1 MHVIKIGGGCLHGKE
16 TISQI
21 LDLIAVHGK
30 GQVIVVSA
38 LNGITN
44 SLIQGMELALEAEEN
59 IPAIISRIKSK
70 HTLVANHLI
79 ACRDRQL
86 EFGRDLARSLSR
98 LERLYYG
105 LNFTREISPR
115 MRDIISSFGER
126 FSASLLAFALECR
139 GCKATYR
146 LPHTIGMVTDGKF
159 GDATANLTRT
169 AENFQ
174 QHLVPVI
181 GPDTVVF
188 VPGFFGVSEDGDIT
202 TFGRGGSD
210 YSAAVVAAAL
220 DADSLEIWKDVDG
233 FLSADPRIVPG
244 ASLIPTLSYE
254 EAAELAYFGAAIL
267 HPRTIEPV
275 RRKKIPITIKNT
287 LHPEIQGSVITTES
301 PRCRMA
307 VKSVAH
313 TTDIGILKVHA
324 SGVGA
329 RQGILGLV
337 ANRIAEAGINIKSVV
352 TSQTCI
358 SLLLASSDL
367 EAGHK
372 ALKTLK
378 PKPYQRIEKVDDAAL
393 IAIVGDGLLKCK
405 GIAARCFG
413 AVAEADVCIEMI
425 SFGPSKAA
433 LYFLVPRDELD
444 TTINA
449 IHTTFFPEN
458 NPAEAG
464 DRCRCHETTS

>member
-1 MHVIKIGGGCLHGKE
+1 M
-16 TISQI
+16 
-21 LDLIAVHGK
+21 D
-30 GQVIVVSA
+30 
-38 LNGITN
+38 
-44 SLIQGMELALEAEEN
+44 LALADEEN
-59 IPAIISRIKSK
+59 IPAIISRLKSK
-70 HTLVANHLI
+70 HILVANHLI
-79 ACRDRQL
+79 ACRDKQQ
-86 EFGRDLARSLSR
+86 EYARDLAKSLSR

-126 FSASLLAFALECR
+126 FAAALLAFALECR

-146 LPHTIGMVTDGKF
+146 LPHKIGMITDGKF
-159 GDATANLTRT
+159 GDATADLAQT
-169 AENFQ
+169 AANFQ
-174 QHLVPVI
+174 EHLLPI
-181 GPDTVVF
+181 ISPDTVVF
-188 VPGFFGVSEDGDIT
+188 VPGFFGVSEEGDIT

-220 DADSLEIWKDVDG
+220 DAEGLEIWKDVDG
-233 FLSADPRIVPG
+233 FLSADPRMVRN
-244 ASLIPTLSYE
+244 ATLIPTLSYE

-275 RRKKIPITIKNT
+275 RAKNIPIAIKNT
-287 LHPEIQGSVITTES
+287 LHPEVQGSVITRES
-301 PRCRMA
+301 PKRAMG

-358 SLLLASSDL
+358 SLLLASKDL

-372 ALKTLK
+372 ALKTLR
-378 PKPYQRIEKVDDAAL
+378 PEPYQRIEKVDNVAL
-393 IAIVGDGLLKCK
+393 IAIVGDGLLRCK

-413 AVAEADVCIEMI
+413 AVAQADVCIEMI

-433 LYFLVPRDELD
+433 LYFLVPRNELE

-449 IHTTFFPEN
+449 IHRTFFTKNDQLPSKE
-458 NPAEAG
+458 E
-464 DRCRCHETTS
+464 S

>member
-1 MHVIKIGGGCLHGKE
+1 MRVIKIGGGCLHGKE
-16 TISQI
+16 TIAQI
-21 LDLIAVHGK
+21 LDLVAVHGK

-44 SLIQGMELALEAEEN
+44 SLIKGMDLALKDEEN
-59 IPAIISRIKSK
+59 IPAIISHLKNK
-70 HTLVANHLI
+70 HMLVAKHLI
-79 ACRDRQL
+79 ACKDKQQA
-86 EFGRDLARSLSR
+86 FARDLTKALNR

-126 FSASLLAFALECR
+126 FSAALLAFALECR

-146 LPHTIGMVTDGKF
+146 LPHKIGLVTDGKF
-159 GDATANLTRT
+159 GDATALLSRT
-169 AENFQ
+169 AEHFKK
-174 QHLVPVI
+174 HLLPVI
-181 GPDTVVF
+181 APDTVVF
-188 VPGFFGVSEDGDIT
+188 VPGFFGVSEGGDIT

-220 DADSLEIWKDVDG
+220 NARSLEIWKDVDG
-233 FLSADPRIVPG
+233 FLSADPRMVPQ
-244 ASLIPTLSYE
+244 AALIPTLSYE

-275 RRKKIPITIKNT
+275 RKKKIPIAIKNT
-287 LHPEIQGSVITTES
+287 LHPDIQGSVITMES
-301 PRCRMA
+301 SRCRMA

-329 RQGILGLV
+329 RQGILGQV

-358 SLLLASSDL
+358 SLLLASQDL
-367 EAGHK
+367 EAGHRALK
-372 ALKTLK
+372 ALD
-378 PKPYQRIEKVDDAAL
+378 PKPYQRIEKVDNVAL
-393 IAIVGDGLLKCK
+393 IAIVGDGLLQCK
-405 GIAARCFG
+405 GIAARCFS
-413 AVAEADVCIEMI
+413 AVAGADVCIEMI

-433 LYFLVPRDELD
+433 LYFLVPKSDL
-444 TTINA
+444 TTTVNA
-449 IHTTFFPEN
+449 IHTTFFQKEL
-458 NPAEAG
+458 EA
-464 DRCRCHETTS
+464 RQSCHEPLP

>member
-1 MHVIKIGGGCLHGKE
+1 MHVIKIGGGCLHGRE
-16 TISQI
+16 TIAQI
-21 LDLIAVHGK
+21 LDLIAVHGR

-44 SLIQGMELALEAEEN
+44 SLIQGMELALEDEEN
-59 IPAIISRIKSK
+59 VPAIISRLKSK
-70 HTLVANHLI
+70 HMLVANHLI
-79 ACRDRQL
+79 ASRDKQL
-86 EFGRDLARSLSR
+86 EFAGDLSRSLSR

-126 FSASLLAFALECR
+126 FSAALLAFALECR

-146 LPHTIGMVTDGKF
+146 LPHKIGMVTDGKF
-159 GDATANLTRT
+159 GDATANLPLTT
-169 AENFQ
+169 ENFKD
-174 QHLVPVI
+174 HLIPAT

-188 VPGFFGVSEDGDIT
+188 VPGFFGVSEDGDVT

-233 FLSADPRIVPG
+233 FLSADPRLVQE

-287 LHPEIQGSVITTES
+287 LHPEVQGSVITMES

-358 SLLLASSDL
+358 SLLLANEDL
-367 EAGHK
+367 EAGHR
-372 ALKTLK
+372 ALETIK
-378 PKPYQRIEKVDDAAL
+378 PRPYQRIEKVDNAAL

-413 AVAEADVCIEMI
+413 AVAKADVCIEMI

-433 LYFLVPRDELD
+433 LYFLVPREDLE
-444 TTINA
+444 TTVNA

-458 NPAEAG
+458 DLATPNS
-464 DRCRCHETTS
+464 DQQCHAAS

>member
-1 MHVIKIGGGCLHGKE
+1 MHVIKIGGGCLHGRT
-16 TISQI
+16 TIAQI

-30 GQVIVVSA
+30 GHVIVVSA

-44 SLIQGMELALEAEEN
+44 SLIQGMELALADEEN
-59 IPAIISRIKSK
+59 IPAIISRLKSK
-70 HTLVANHLI
+70 HILVANHLI
-79 ACRDRQL
+79 ACRKKQQ
-86 EFGRDLARSLSR
+86 EYARDLAKSLSR

-126 FSASLLAFALECR
+126 FSAALLAFALECR

-146 LPHTIGMVTDGKF
+146 LPHKIGMITDGKF
-159 GDATANLTRT
+159 GDATANLPATVNHFT
-169 AENFQ
+169 T
-174 QHLVPVI
+174 HLLPI
-181 GPDTVVF
+181 TGPDTVVF
-188 VPGFFGVSEDGDIT
+188 VPGFFGVSEAGDIT

-220 DADSLEIWKDVDG
+220 DAQRLEIWKDVDG
-233 FLSADPRIVPG
+233 FLSADPRMVHT
-244 ASLIPTLSYE
+244 ATLIPTLSYE

-275 RRKKIPITIKNT
+275 RQKNIPIIIKNT
-287 LHPEIQGSVITTES
+287 LNPEIQGSIITADS
-301 PRCRMA
+301 PKQTRA

-358 SLLLASSDL
+358 SLLLASGDL

-372 ALKTLK
+372 ALATLK
-378 PKPYQRIEKVDDAAL
+378 PEPYQRIEKIDNVAL
-393 IAIVGDGLLKCK
+393 IAIVGDGLLQCK

-413 AVAEADVCIEMI
+413 AVAKADVCIEMI
-425 SFGPSKAA
+425 SFGPSRAA
-433 LYFLVPRDELD
+433 LYFLVPREALN

-449 IHTTFFPEN
+449 IHSTFFPKN
-458 NPAEAG
+458 DQVPSKG
-464 DRCRCHETTS
+464 RPSMP